1 MVVGAALA
9 LGVSSVQAADFP
21 GAQALAVKN
30 ACFGCHAIE
39 RKVVGPGF
47 AQVAERY
54 KGDAGAEAK
63 LIKKVQRGGSGV
75 WGQLP
80 MPSHP
85 NLSDADTKLIVEWIL
100 AGGPGVAAER

>member
-1 MVVGAALA
+1 MVVLGAALV
-9 LGVSSVQAADFP
+9 LGVSSVQAADFA
-21 GAQALAVKN
+21 GARALAVRN
-30 ACFGCHAIE
+30 ACFGCHAVD

-47 AQVAERY
+47 AQIAERY
-54 KGDAGAEAK
+54 KGDVGAEDK
-63 LIKKVQRGGSGV
+63 LIRKVQRGGAGV

-100 AGGPGVAAER
+100 AGGPGK